1 MYTLQ
6 KDNVVKLTDSEVKR
20 DKYIAAGY
28 NLVVEPVEPTVEP
41 PEEQPADLPNEGAP
55 AETEPT
61 EDNPAEE
68 APAKGKV
75 KPGDRKNS

>member
-1 MYTLQ
+1 MFKL
-6 KDNVVKLTDSEVKR
+6 KHDNVVKLTDSPVKR
-20 DKYIAAGY
+20 DQYISEGY
-28 NLVVEPVEPTVEP
+28 VLVEP
-41 PEEQPADLPNEGAP
+41 PEEQHADLPNEGAP